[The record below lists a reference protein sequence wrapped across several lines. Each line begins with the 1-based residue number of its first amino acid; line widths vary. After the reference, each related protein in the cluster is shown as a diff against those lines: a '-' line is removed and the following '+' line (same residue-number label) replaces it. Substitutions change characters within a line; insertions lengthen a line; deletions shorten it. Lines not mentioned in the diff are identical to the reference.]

1 MKKYIIERNIP
12 GVHKLSPEEYKGA
25 AEASNA
31 ALNQL
36 APRVQWVES
45 YVSEDKTHCVYIAED
60 ESVIHEHAK
69 LSGFPA
75 NKITEVARKIDPM
88 TAEG

>member
-12 GVHKLSPEEYKGA
+12 GVHSMSPEEYKGA
-25 AEASNA
+25 AAASNA

-45 YVSEDKTHCVYIAED
+45 YISEDKTFCVYIAED
-60 ESVIHEHAK
+60 EAVIHEHAK

-75 NKITEVARKIDPM
+75 NKITEVGRKLDPM
-88 TAEG
+88 SAEG